1 MEKDTLNEL
10 IESLKEGIEI
20 TKGEK
25 KPSRT
30 FSYKPIQ
37 IKSIREKTGT
47 SQEIFADL
55 INISPKTLRNW
66 EQGQRV
72 PTGPAMVLLKLLERD
87 PKYIINLLKD

>member
-1 MEKDTLNEL
+1 MEKDIFDEL
-10 IESLKEGIEI
+10 VGSLKEGIDI
-20 TKGEK
+20 VKGER

-30 FSYKPIQ
+30 FSYQPVQ

-47 SQEIFADL
+47 SQETFADL
-55 INISPKTLRNW
+55 INISPKTLKNW

-87 PKYIINLLKD
+87 PKYIINLLKE